1 LQNRFSVIVNQ
12 YIYTASN
19 VQMTYLLNTKIRES
33 FFLLNFS
40 RSVSLTLL
48 LHIQHGI
55 RALSLNFRIIFFF
68 HIFFSFLKL
77 YLSSKQSSMANCSS
91 IENQFHLPEMDY
103 SNPFFLHHGDSPGAI
118 LVSQQLNGDNYGSWK
133 RAMIMA
139 LTAKNKIGFINGS
152 LPKPSDV
159 SESDPLG
166 FAWCRCNNMVL
177 SWLIN
182 FVSKEIAASIIYID
196 SAADMWMDLHDR
208 FSHLNG
214 PRVFQLQQKMSSLSQ
229 ENDSVSTYFTSLK
242 GLWDELDHQEPL
254 PCCTCGAVKALQA
267 KHQRQYV
274 YQFLM
279 GLNESFSH
287 IRGQILLLDPLPPM
301 NKVFSLVLQEERQ
314 RGLSISSGSF
324 NHNTTALLTKTAVS
338 SQPRTNSKANYKG
351 KNRPTCSHCGI
362 YGHTMEKCYRLHGF
376 PPGYKFTKGKNASS
390 VANQVSA
397 EPDHPQL
404 HFSFFIFYFLNA
416 IEEVRIIF
424 SSA

>member
-1 LQNRFSVIVNQ
+1 L
-12 YIYTASN
+12 
-19 VQMTYLLNTKIRES
+19 
-33 FFLLNFS
+33 
-40 RSVSLTLL
+40 
-48 LHIQHGI
+48 
-55 RALSLNFRIIFFF
+55 
-68 HIFFSFLKL
+68 
-77 YLSSKQSSMANCSS
+77 
-91 IENQFHLPEMDY
+91 
-103 SNPFFLHHGDSPGAI
+103 
-118 LVSQQLNGDNYGSWK
+118 
-133 RAMIMA
+133 A
-139 LTAKNKIGFINGS
+139 LTAKNKIGFINGF
-152 LPKPSDV
+152 LPKPSDIP
-159 SESDPLG
+159 ESDPLG
-166 FAWCRCNNMVL
+166 FACYRCNTMVL

-182 FVSKEIAASIIYID
+182 SVSKEIAASIIYID
-196 SAADMWMDLHDR
+196 STANMWMDLHDR

-254 PCCTCGAVKALQA
+254 PCCTCGAMKALQV

-324 NHNTTALLTKTAVS
+324 NHNTTALLTKTVVS
-338 SQPRTNSKANYKG
+338 SQPCTNSKANYKG
-351 KNRPTCSHCGI
+351 KDRPTCSHCGI
-362 YGHTMEKCYRLHGF
+362 SGHTMEKCYRLHGF

-404 HFSFFIFYFLNA
+404 PITYEQCQQLMNMFKPASLEPSITQTASINQVSLPLLKISSFLIWLVRFQLPLMFLL
-416 IEEVRIIF
+416 
-424 SSA
+424 

>member
-1 LQNRFSVIVNQ
+1 
-12 YIYTASN
+12 
-19 VQMTYLLNTKIRES
+19 
-33 FFLLNFS
+33 
-40 RSVSLTLL
+40 
-48 LHIQHGI
+48 
-55 RALSLNFRIIFFF
+55 
-68 HIFFSFLKL
+68 
-77 YLSSKQSSMANCSS
+77 MA
-91 IENQFHLPEMDY
+91 
-103 SNPFFLHHGDSPGAI
+103 
-118 LVSQQLNGDNYGSWK
+118 
-133 RAMIMA
+133 MA
-139 LTAKNKIGFINGS
+139 LTVKNKIGFINGS
-152 LPKPSDV
+152 LTKPSAV

-182 FVSKEIAASIIYID
+182 SVSKEIAASIIYID

-314 RGLSISSGSF
+314 RALSISSGSF
-324 NHNTTALLTKTAVS
+324 NHNTTALLRRLLFLLNLAPTVRQTTRVRIVLPVPIVEFLDILWRSAIGFMDFH
-338 SQPRTNSKANYKG
+338 QATNSPRA
-351 KNRPTCSHCGI
+351 R
-362 YGHTMEKCYRLHGF
+362 ML
-376 PPGYKFTKGKNASS
+376 
-390 VANQVSA
+390 
-397 EPDHPQL
+397 L
-404 HFSFFIFYFLNA
+404 L
-416 IEEVRIIF
+416 
-424 SSA
+424 